1 MVTKQTIFKT
11 LAIAFL
17 TFITSGAVFAH
28 SNHDH
33 STVPFKWQFSE
44 NLHSKIER
52 NLSSTNPTGIIGLNS
67 FEQKKFNHYG
77 IKVGNKFSSIVQNI
91 DVTFVRTSAGLKI
104 TDASIFSKNMNSEI
118 LPLKKVSRISKVSM
132 TKHLHPGHNH
142 DLLQVEWV
150 FGDTTN
156 AKIVK
161 HIFEG
166 KGHLYVGL
174 TNLEQ
179 NLLNQYGIKYG
190 NKFQL
195 SISRH
200 SFLVERTSGGL
211 ILLKDIDQENL
222 AKVNLNNGTFT
233 VKDNI

>member
-1 MVTKQTIFKT
+1 MIAKQTIFKT
-11 LAIAFL
+11 LAIASL
-17 TFITSGAVFAH
+17 TLITSGTVFAH

-52 NLSSTNPTGIIGLNS
+52 NLNSAKPTGVIGLNP

-77 IKVGNKFSSIVQNI
+77 IKVGNKFSSIIQNI
-91 DVTFVRTSAGLKI
+91 DVTFERTSAGLKV
-104 TDASIFSKNMNSEI
+104 TNASIFNTTMNGEI
-118 LPLKKVSRISKVSM
+118 LPLKKVAAVSKVSM
-132 TKHLHPGHNH
+132 QKHFHPGHNH
-142 DLLQVEWV
+142 DRLQIKWV
-150 FGDTTN
+150 FGETTN

-161 HIFEG
+161 HMFEG
-166 KGHLYVGL
+166 KGSLSVGL

-179 NLLNQYGIKYG
+179 GLLNEYGIKSG

-195 SISRH
+195 SISGH
-200 SFLVERTSGGL
+200 NFLVERTSGGL
-211 ILLKDIDQENL
+211 IILNHMDQKNL
-222 AKVNLNNGTFT
+222 AKADLNKDT